1 MEKRIIGWL
10 RQRRVAVVY
19 GVLWCCSLGVI
30 AVFFSKT
37 LTAISYRADGEIAE
51 ACVSMYVTSIVLS
64 VSCCFFWIVDSSGV
78 AASLCHDAIAGIY
91 YISSNIPDCF

>member
-37 LTAISYRADGEIAE
+37 LTAISHRADGEIAE
-51 ACVSMYVTSIVLS
+51 ACVLMYVTSVVLS
-64 VSCCFFWIVDSSGV
+64 ATCCWIVDSSGA

-91 YISSNIPDCF
+91 YISSNIPHRF